1 MIDINSCF
9 KELDKD
15 INLCILIY
23 EEQVIWLVFC
33 YYIDFLAFLTT
44 WYVWCKII
52 LEERLKSMYDDKRF
66 LTAREILEKDFKI
79 DARGYRPQEVDQF
92 LDLVIKD
99 YVDFEA
105 TTKRLVTEIKALE
118 SDNAKL
124 KAEIRNLKASL
135 DIANSN
141 KGVTNVDLLKRISDL
156 EKVVYGE

>member
-1 MIDINSCF
+1 
-9 KELDKD
+9 
-15 INLCILIY
+15 
-23 EEQVIWLVFC
+23 
-33 YYIDFLAFLTT
+33 
-44 WYVWCKII
+44 
-52 LEERLKSMYDDKRF
+52 MYDDKRF

-105 TTKRLVTEIKALE
+105 TTKRLVSEIKALE

>member
-1 MIDINSCF
+1 
-9 KELDKD
+9 
-15 INLCILIY
+15 
-23 EEQVIWLVFC
+23 
-33 YYIDFLAFLTT
+33 
-44 WYVWCKII
+44 
-52 LEERLKSMYDDKRF
+52 MYDDKRF

-105 TTKRLVTEIKALE
+105 TTKRLVTENKALE

-135 DIANSN
+135 EIANSN

>member
-1 MIDINSCF
+1 
-9 KELDKD
+9 
-15 INLCILIY
+15 
-23 EEQVIWLVFC
+23 
-33 YYIDFLAFLTT
+33 
-44 WYVWCKII
+44 
-52 LEERLKSMYDDKRF
+52 MYDDKRF